1 MEDERKDNLRRMFAS
16 DQEFDHWLEFC
27 RTLVRKLL
35 VVSVFGPRALEHE
48 DELFQQ
54 LMLQLLIYL
63 RRDKAKVENIY
74 GFATH
79 TARYVLMTFKR
90 ATYRERDAGERIAV
104 EYMRGKED
112 EKAKKSSYQLDQ
124 LIDIEPEMG
133 ERERAFITFVLENGF
148 DIENLD
154 DRAKIL
160 ERFDLTAGAY
170 RTFMTR
176 LRDNA
181 SDLREAMEA
190 REKMDGSG
198 YEFLP
203 DWSIPF
209 VIDELES
216 ILASLAKD

>member
-16 DQEFDHWLEFC
+16 DQEFDHWLGFC

-35 VVSVFGPRALEHE
+35 VVSVFGPRALQHE

-54 LMLQLLIYL
+54 LMLNLLLYIK
-63 RRDKAKVENIY
+63 RDKEKVKNIY
-74 GFATH
+74 GFAAN
-79 TARYVLMTFKR
+79 TARYVLKTFKR
-90 ATYRERDAGERIAV
+90 ETHRETDFDRAME
-104 EYMRGKED
+104 EYARSRGNTE
-112 EKAKKSSYQLDQ
+112 AKKASYQLDQ
-124 LIDIEPEMG
+124 LIEIEPDMG
-133 ERERAFITFVLENGF
+133 ERERAFIAYVLENGF

-160 ERFDLTAGAY
+160 ERFELTAGAY

-190 REKMDGSG
+190 ADKMDGSG
-198 YEFLP
+198 YMFLP

-209 VIDELES
+209 VIDELEA